1 MIYAATSSSS
11 WLSSW
16 LHQHGETL
24 LSFALGTAATV
35 VVAVIIARRQRRPK
49 TLDYEILANSPIIS
63 NVSRQLGTGL
73 RVSWGTDAHPL
84 SWPRLTVLIF
94 KNTGRRGIR
103 REEIL
108 EPLSITVTGASKVVD
123 ATVTAVSAAHVHE
136 LGQREVTRTGE
147 EGHFT
152 NVCALEP
159 DTFNPGDWV
168 EVQLIV
174 DGEHGDIEV
183 EGMVYE
189 ADRIRDYQAPA
200 PVLKRIEDAL
210 QVALRSHRVF
220 SFLVALYVGM
230 LTYMFG
236 TPNLSVVFR
245 ILLSIGLSIGLLP
258 FLFVGSFVPVPRP

>member
-1 MIYAATSSSS
+1 
-11 WLSSW
+11 
-16 LHQHGETL
+16 
-24 LSFALGTAATV
+24 V

-63 NVSRQLGTGL
+63 NVSRRLGTAGL
-73 RVSWGTDAHPL
+73 KVSWGTDAHPL
-84 SWPRLTVLIF
+84 PWPRLTVLRF

-147 EGHFT
+147 EGHFA

-174 DGEHGDIEV
+174 DGEHGDMRV
-183 EGMVYE
+183 AGTVYE
-189 ADRIRDYQAPA
+189 ADREIRDYQPITVSRSARKDHI
-200 PVLKRIEDAL
+200 VTLLFGAL
-210 QVALRSHRVF
+210 FLGTGAISKISKTDVRKIAKIGQEPPFSVAYKWSLYITIAIGALAVF
-220 SFLVALYVGM
+220 NACLLLFLQ
-230 LTYMFG
+230 
-236 TPNLSVVFR
+236 
-245 ILLSIGLSIGLLP
+245 
-258 FLFVGSFVPVPRP
+258 FLAERKPQKPDRTTHKW